1 MSSFTFITLPCKNNG
16 DGFVEYRLRNILLCM
31 LLVML
36 TIPAVAEEAPW
47 RTSWDGTLYGYASD
61 TAVRSDSVLN
71 PGNHIARL
79 PERSTVAEARFNFK
93 AENERVRLTLRPI
106 LLAQEDRNVFGN
118 QQKNEAYL
126 SQWQVR
132 VSVAESWNL
141 AGGRDVLNWGAAQ
154 FRSPSNP
161 FYFNNGRSNP
171 MSELSGVDMARLTWS
186 PDVQHSLYVARLF
199 GSGHGHADPDPW
211 SDSWLVKADMRGDG
225 RTGGIALAKQLGQAL
240 FIGAYGQ
247 QAVGDEWLV
256 YGEMGSSTRANALLS
271 PEDIALP
278 FSVVSESP
286 RRTNG
291 LLGATYTAESGQ
303 SFTLE
308 YLRYDFGYDA
318 DESAAYFS
326 RAAYATA
333 AFPSAATQQTLGMA
347 LGAAP
352 QLLGRDY
359 VHLVWQSNIMES
371 NGYWRLMATHNLTDD
386 SNEVSG
392 YGEHTLSPR
401 ITAFAL
407 AQATTGGAQ
416 REFASL
422 STRLI
427 TLGVKFALP

>member
-1 MSSFTFITLPCKNNG
+1 MSFLQRSAG
-16 DGFVEYRLRNILLCM
+16 YAGM
-31 LLVML
+31 LLSL
-36 TIPAVAEEAPW
+36 GSAPLFADETGWRPA
-47 RTSWDGTLYGYASD
+47 WDGTLYGYASE

-71 PGNHIARL
+71 PGNNVAHL
-79 PERSTVAEARFNFK
+79 PERSSVAEARFNFK

-106 LLAQEDRNVFGN
+106 FLAQEDRNVFGS
-118 QQKNEAYL
+118 QQKNEVYL
-126 SQWQVR
+126 SQWQAR
-132 VSVAESWNL
+132 VNVAESWNV

-171 MSELSGVDMARLTWS
+171 MSELSGVDAVRLTWS
-186 PDVQHSLYVARLF
+186 PDVQHSLYVARIF
-199 GSGHGHADPDPW
+199 GAGHGHADPDPW
-211 SDSWLVKADMRGDG
+211 RDSCLVKADMRGDG
-225 RTGGIALAKQLGQAL
+225 WAGGVALAQQPGQAL

-247 QAVGDEWLV
+247 QAVGDEWLL

-271 PEDIALP
+271 PADNTLP

-291 LLGATYTAESGQ
+291 LVGAAYTAESGQ
-303 SFTLE
+303 SLTLE

-318 DESAAYFS
+318 NESAAYFA
-326 RAAYATA
+326 RAANAAAT
-333 AFPSAATQQTLGMA
+333 FPSAAAQQTLGMA

-371 NGYWRLMATHNLTDD
+371 NGYWRLMATHNFTDD

-407 AQATTGGAQ
+407 AQATTGDAR